1 MIYHLEAYH
10 GAQEAELKHLHSQVC
25 DEVRCWKDS
34 AGKPEESIY
43 QPSRAWLQMVACRK
57 KRPLSEWLT
66 RR

>member
-43 QPSRAWLQMVACRK
+43 QPSRAWPPDGSLQEEET
-57 KRPLSEWLT
+57 PE
-66 RR
+66 